1 MTGHPSRRSF
11 AARPTEAEAWIRTP
25 EPSASRGAT
34 DSFTARLTV
43 DVTPALR
50 GRIKVEAFRR
60 GLTMAELLRALLE
73 REFPEDGKAA
83 P

>member
-1 MTGHPSRRSF
+1 MTAHPSRPSF

-25 EPSASRGAT
+25 ELSAGRGAT

-60 GLTMAELLRALLE
+60 DLTMAELLRTLLE